1 MIAHWYNDGGTWRQT
16 NALWYNDAGTWREM
30 AEVWY
35 NDGGTWRRVH
45 RRELR
50 RPTAYSVSDGS
61 FDIESNTNYAY
72 DADNSTHRLTYGFLE
87 NTGDNSTFPIQDH
100 SGTAQ
105 FDTWQTTSNTYNT
118 LSLYISADVNIYQN
132 NATSSRISI
141 SYTLDGGA
149 TPYSTI
155 WTSGSGSTLT
165 TQTPFQLSKS
175 LSPSQDLS
183 LLGVRVLVIGRAAFS
198 GTNGVA
204 NAAIFDIFTV
214 GTY

>member
-1 MIAHWYNDGGTWRQT
+1 MPQHWYNDGGTWRQT

-30 AEVWY
+30 AEAWY
-35 NDGGTWRRVH
+35 NDAGTWRRVH

-50 RPTAYSVSDGS
+50 RPTADSVSDGS
-61 FDIESNTNYAY
+61 FDIENTPPNAY
-72 DADNSTHRLTYGFLE
+72 DADNSTHRLTYAFLE

-100 SGTAQ
+100 SGTMQ
-105 FDTWQTTSNTYNT
+105 FDNWQSTSNTYNT

-132 NATSSRISI
+132 AGVNSRVTI
-141 SYTLDGGA
+141 SYTLDGTA
-149 TPYSTI
+149 YSPI
-155 WTSGSGSTLT
+155 WTSGSGTTTT

-183 LLGVRVLVIGRAAFS
+183 LLGVRVLVVGRAAFS

-204 NAAIFDIFTV
+204 NAALFDIFTV